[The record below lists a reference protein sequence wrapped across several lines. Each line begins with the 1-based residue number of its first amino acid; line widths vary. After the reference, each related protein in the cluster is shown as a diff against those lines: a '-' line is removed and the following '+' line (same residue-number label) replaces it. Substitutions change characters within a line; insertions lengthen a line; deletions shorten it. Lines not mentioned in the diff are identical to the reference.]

1 MRVHQAATGG
11 PITRLLLISLHQAS
25 LPEHGTQ
32 TRHVNGTQSPDSLSE
47 SQVEKKK
54 SYAVLHQKGR
64 RTRHRSDRLIR
75 LCRPE
80 LNVSYPRRKGWRGV
94 FIIRVLQTQTRVR
107 ASARVTKGLSLLGS
121 LKEAFENYA
130 PWASRL
136 PARRRPRRPWRR
148 PWFVGVVRLPFIFL
162 YAF

>member
-1 MRVHQAATGG
+1 MDPSPDSFLFPFIKPVQ
-11 PITRLLLISLHQAS
+11 
-25 LPEHGTQ
+25 EHGTQ

-47 SQVEKKK
+47 SRVEKKK

-64 RTRHRSDRLIR
+64 RTWLSISVSCSYWHRSDRLIR
-75 LCRPE
+75 PE
-80 LNVSYPRRKGWRGV
+80 LYISYPGRKGWRGV